1 MIFDTGTIE
10 AKTTTGGGLV
20 NGIPQAVT
28 ESWGEAIPCH
38 IMANMDDHKGTN
50 KDGTF
55 RRLAFTIWIDTPP
68 YSLKAKRVRLTS
80 GSDEVLGEFEVQ
92 SIEYVPLTHR
102 TKITL

>member
-50 KDGTF
+50 KDVTF